1 VERLAARRGASFEKG
16 RHALT
21 ARAANLL
28 LVKPTTF
35 MNLSGTAVQALMTRH
50 GVRPDALVVVHDD
63 LDLPLGR
70 LRLKAGGGAGGQR
83 GVQDVSARIGP
94 AFTRV
99 RVGIGR
105 PPAGWG
111 AERWVL
117 TPFDEGER
125 ELVARVIEAA
135 ADAVDRLVE
144 EGLERAMNVVNGLD
158 LAADGAPSGG
168 APSDDAPTP

>member
-1 VERLAARRGASFEKG
+1 VEQLAARRGASFEKG

-21 ARAANLL
+21 ARAGHLL

-83 GVQDVSARIGP
+83 GVQDVIARIGP

-105 PPAGWG
+105 PPTGWG

-125 ELVARVIEAA
+125 DLVAKVTEAA
-135 ADAVDRLVE
+135 ATAIDRLVD
-144 EGLERAMNVVNGLD
+144 EGLERAMNAVNGLD
-158 LAADGAPSGG
+158 LTADDAPSDGPPTDGAPS
-168 APSDDAPTP
+168 A